1 MGKKGKGGGGGGKGK
16 TMPSRQSS
24 NKDSGLPAFFK
35 HRKLA
40 NLPSQ
45 SQSQKGKGKDQASAD
60 SKPVSS
66 NAQAARKQHPEDETM
81 AVSDPTSSGFNALVA
96 TTSDISANDEIVF
109 GKDGQ
114 DMQTVDAALAVKDS
128 SSKAYARELR
138 KVIDLADVLIE
149 VLDARDPLGCR

>member
-16 TMPSRQSS
+16 TMPSKSSS

-40 NLPSQ
+40 NLPTQ
-45 SQSQKGKGKDQASAD
+45 NQNQKGKGKEQNNSNN
-60 SKPVSS
+60 KVS
-66 NAQAARKQHPEDETM
+66 NGQVTRKQEEDEEM
-81 AVSDPTSSGFNALVA
+81 MNGGPSSSAHGFNSLVA
-96 TTSDISANDEIVF
+96 TTSDISANDELIF
-109 GKDGQ
+109 GKDGP
-114 DMQTVDAALAVKDS
+114 DKETIDAALAIKDS